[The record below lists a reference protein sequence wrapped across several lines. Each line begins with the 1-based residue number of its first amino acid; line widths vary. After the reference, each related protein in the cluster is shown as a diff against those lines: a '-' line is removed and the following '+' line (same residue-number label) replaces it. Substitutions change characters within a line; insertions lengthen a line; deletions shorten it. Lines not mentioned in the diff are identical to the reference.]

1 MSCRLIPLFII
12 IHATFM
18 GFLVFTSIE
27 RSAPKLVPDS
37 CASIEKEMHIMNH
50 NFDILLAEV
59 KKNGSLKKE
68 RQS

>member
-1 MSCRLIPLFII
+1 MLI
-12 IHATFM
+12 
-18 GFLVFTSIE
+18 GFLVLIFNEPST
-27 RSAPKLVPDS
+27 PKFAPDS
-37 CASIEKEMHIMNH
+37 CVGIEKEMHIMNH

>member
-1 MSCRLIPLFII
+1 MDYRWLPWLII
-12 IHATFM
+12 IEAM
-18 GFLVFTSIE
+18 LIGFLVLIFNEPST
-27 RSAPKLVPDS
+27 PKVVPDS
-37 CASIEKEMHIMNH
+37 CVGIEKEMHIMNR

>member
-1 MSCRLIPLFII
+1 MDYRWSSWLIIFQAMLI
-12 IHATFM
+12 
-18 GFLVFTSIE
+18 GFLVHIPNWPST
-27 RSAPKLVPDS
+27 PKFAPDS
-37 CASIEKEMHIMNH
+37 CVGIEKEMHIMNH

>member
-1 MSCRLIPLFII
+1 MDYRWSSWLII
-12 IHATFM
+12 IQAM
-18 GFLVFTSIE
+18 LIGFLVHIPNGPST
-27 RSAPKLVPDS
+27 PKVVPDS

>member
-1 MSCRLIPLFII
+1 MDSRWSSWFII
-12 IHATFM
+12 IQAM
-18 GFLVFTSIE
+18 LIGFLVHIPNGPST
-27 RSAPKLVPDS
+27 PKVAPDS
-37 CASIEKEMHIMNH
+37 CAIIEREMHIMNH

>member
-1 MSCRLIPLFII
+1 MDYRWLPWLII
-12 IHATFM
+12 IEAM
-18 GFLVFTSIE
+18 LIGFVVLIFNEPSTPKFVPDTYASIE
-27 RSAPKLVPDS
+27 R
-37 CASIEKEMHIMNH
+37 EMHIMNH